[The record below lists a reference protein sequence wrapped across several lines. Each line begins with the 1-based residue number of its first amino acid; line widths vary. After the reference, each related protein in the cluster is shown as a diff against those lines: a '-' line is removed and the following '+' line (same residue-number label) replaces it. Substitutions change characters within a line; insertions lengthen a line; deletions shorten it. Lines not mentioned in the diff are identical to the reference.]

1 MIAYGVDVVGVE
13 CDAAEGFGGGVVGE
27 HGGVVAVGVETV
39 STAADMGGW
48 LQRFGGV
55 EFERVDDAERPSSPL
70 TALPCISVVV
80 SSRGER

>member
-1 MIAYGVDVVGVE
+1 MYFGRVE
-13 CDAAEGFGGGVVGE
+13 SDAAKRFGGGVVGE
-27 HGGVVAVGVETV
+27 YRGVMAVGVETV

-48 LQRFGGV
+48 VLRFGGV
-55 EFERVDDAERPSSPL
+55 EFERIDDAERPSSPL